1 MQGRYGIDHFSRFLL
16 VGALVCILLS
26 GLLRASALNYVSWIL
41 LIWMYYRMFSKN
53 IRKRCEEER
62 MYMDTKEKVVRF
74 CKGDKS
80 VISDSKTHKIYRC
93 PHCRQKIRVPRGK
106 GKIEITCPSCRSKFI
121 KRTWFL
127 QFLHEFAK
135 NCRKCACA
143 SQKKVLYLETY
154 QKYFVRLLYQYLW
167 IEKAAGKASGG

>member
-16 VGALVCILLS
+16 VGALVCVLLS

-93 PHCRQKIRVPRGK
+93 QI
-106 GKIEITCPSCRSKFI
+106 S
-121 KRTWFL
+121 
-127 QFLHEFAK
+127 
-135 NCRKCACA
+135 
-143 SQKKVLYLETY
+143 VL
-154 QKYFVRLLYQYLW
+154 
-167 IEKAAGKASGG
+167 

>member
-1 MQGRYGIDHFSRFLL
+1 MRQKFEKFMQGRYGIDHFSRFLL
-16 VGALVCILLS
+16 VGALVCVLLS

-74 CKGDKS
+74 CKGEKS

-106 GKIEITCPSCRSKFI
+106 GKIEITCPAAVNLSNGPDSCSFCMNLLKI
-121 KRTWFL
+121 AGNML
-127 QFLHEFAK
+127 VHH
-135 NCRKCACA
+135 RK
-143 SQKKVLYLETY
+143 
-154 QKYFVRLLYQYLW
+154 KYYT
-167 IEKAAGKASGG
+167 

>member
-1 MQGRYGIDHFSRFLL
+1 MHPAFRSAAGIGTELCQLD
-16 VGALVCILLS
+16 
-26 GLLRASALNYVSWIL
+26 SADLDVL
-41 LIWMYYRMFSKN
+41 PHVSKN

-106 GKIEITCPSCRSKFI
+106 GKSRSPVLPAAVNLSNGPDSCSFCMNLLKI
-121 KRTWFL
+121 AGNML
-127 QFLHEFAK
+127 VHH
-135 NCRKCACA
+135 RK
-143 SQKKVLYLETY
+143 
-154 QKYFVRLLYQYLW
+154 KYYT
-167 IEKAAGKASGG
+167 

>member
-1 MQGRYGIDHFSRFLL
+1 MHPAFRSAAGIGTELCQLD
-16 VGALVCILLS
+16 
-26 GLLRASALNYVSWIL
+26 SADL
-41 LIWMYYRMFSKN
+41 YYRMFSKN

-121 KRTWFL
+121 KRT
-127 QFLHEFAK
+127 
-135 NCRKCACA
+135 
-143 SQKKVLYLETY
+143 
-154 QKYFVRLLYQYLW
+154 
-167 IEKAAGKASGG
+167 

>member
-1 MQGRYGIDHFSRFLL
+1 MRQKFEKFMQGRYGIDHFSRFLL

-74 CKGDKS
+74 CK
-80 VISDSKTHKIYRC
+80 VYRC

-121 KRTWFL
+121 KRT
-127 QFLHEFAK
+127 
-135 NCRKCACA
+135 
-143 SQKKVLYLETY
+143 
-154 QKYFVRLLYQYLW
+154 
-167 IEKAAGKASGG
+167 